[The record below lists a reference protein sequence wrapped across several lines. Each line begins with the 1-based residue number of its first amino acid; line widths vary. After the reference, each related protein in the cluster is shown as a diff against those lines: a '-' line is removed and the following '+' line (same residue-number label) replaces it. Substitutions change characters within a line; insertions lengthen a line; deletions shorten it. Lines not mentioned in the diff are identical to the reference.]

1 MARTQTQAV
10 SKPNHFNQQKMIDLW
25 NKGKSVTEI
34 AKQLD
39 ASPVWTR
46 RVLATKAPQDYK
58 RGLEARHAETPR
70 NRASI
75 VTASVAGGS
84 KAQTVDSVLVET
96 IARAVASAAF
106 SNAQLV
112 PQPTTR
118 TEMFENISNGVREGI
133 KKSGMGFHS
142 NS

>member
-1 MARTQTQAV
+1 MARTSQ
-10 SKPNHFNQQKMIDLW
+10 FNQQKMITLW
-25 NKGKSVTEI
+25 NKGKSIAEI
-34 AKQLD
+34 AKSLD
-39 ASPVWTR
+39 ASEVWTR
-46 RVLATKAPQDYK
+46 RVLSTKAPADYK
-58 RGLEARHAETPR
+58 RGLEARHTNTPS
-70 NRASI
+70 NRVSAP
-75 VTASVAGGS
+75 VAGRS
-84 KAQTVDSVLVET
+84 KARTNQLDEGSSALVET

-133 KKSGMGFHS
+133 KKSGFGFHP